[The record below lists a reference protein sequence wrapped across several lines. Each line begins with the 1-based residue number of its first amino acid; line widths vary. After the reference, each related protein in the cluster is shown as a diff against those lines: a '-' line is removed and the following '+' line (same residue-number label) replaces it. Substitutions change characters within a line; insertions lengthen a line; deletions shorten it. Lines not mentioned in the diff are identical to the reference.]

1 MESDLLTGLQGG
13 GKAGRLQSLSV
24 AVNADSLS
32 SWFLPGVATVLQGH
46 GLLLDVVVDD
56 QDHTHDALKSGDVTG
71 CVTTL
76 AQAMRG
82 CVAEPLGVMR
92 YRCMASPALVA
103 QWSEPAAGG
112 KAAGPNRLAH
122 RLLASPAVIFNRKDA
137 LQDAFLAQHFK
148 LKDALY
154 PRHFVPAVDAFELAL
169 ELGMGWG
176 MVPDI
181 LLAARAHR
189 PPLQEVLPGC
199 AVDVRLY
206 WQHWT
211 REPLAAQ
218 RLTQAVKQAARE
230 RSCCRTRGRRCRPH
244 GRLFLGG
251 SCRSRLG
258 GSGRSGGGAAAAFS
272 SAVHFLM
279 CEFLAAP
286 ESFLS
291 AADFA
296 QAALGAAAAS
306 RMHFFSKLAL
316 AAPASFFSA
325 DLAAQSASA
334 PAAWAEAD
342 KPMDMA
348 KVIATRVNSFFIDAS
363 QM

>member
-1 MESDLLTGLQGG
+1 MLDARQLDALAAVIEHGSFGDAAKALSLTLAAVSLRIKSLEGALGQRLLVRGKQVRATPAGQALLGHVRQLRLMESDLLTGLQGG

-103 QWSEPAAGG
+103 QWNEPAAGG
-112 KAAGPNRLAH
+112 NAAGPNRLAH

-181 LLAARAHR
+181 LLAARTHR

-230 RSCCRTRGRRCRPH
+230 R
-244 GRLFLGG
+244 LLQ
-251 SCRSRLG
+251 
-258 GSGRSGGGAAAAFS
+258 
-272 SAVHFLM
+272 
-279 CEFLAAP
+279 
-286 ESFLS
+286 
-291 AADFA
+291 D
-296 QAALGAAAAS
+296 
-306 RMHFFSKLAL
+306 
-316 AAPASFFSA
+316 
-325 DLAAQSASA
+325 
-334 PAAWAEAD
+334 
-342 KPMDMA
+342 
-348 KVIATRVNSFFIDAS
+348 
-363 QM
+363 

>member
-1 MESDLLTGLQGG
+1 MLDARQLDALAAVIEHGSFGDAAKALSLTLAAVSLRIKSLEGELGQRLLVRGKQVRATPAGQALLGHVRQLRLMESDLLAGLQGG

-32 SWFLPGVATVLQGH
+32 SWFLPGVAPVLQGH

-56 QDHTHDALKSGDVTG
+56 QDHTHDALKNGDVTG

-92 YRCMASPALVA
+92 YRCMAAPALVA
-103 QWSEPAAGG
+103 QWHEAAAGG

-122 RLLASPAVIFNRKDA
+122 HLLASPAVIFNRKDA
-137 LQDAFLAQHFK
+137 LQDSFLAQHFK
-148 LKDALY
+148 LRDALY

-230 RSCCRTRGRRCRPH
+230 R
-244 GRLFLGG
+244 LLQ
-251 SCRSRLG
+251 
-258 GSGRSGGGAAAAFS
+258 
-272 SAVHFLM
+272 
-279 CEFLAAP
+279 
-286 ESFLS
+286 
-291 AADFA
+291 D
-296 QAALGAAAAS
+296 
-306 RMHFFSKLAL
+306 
-316 AAPASFFSA
+316 
-325 DLAAQSASA
+325 
-334 PAAWAEAD
+334 
-342 KPMDMA
+342 
-348 KVIATRVNSFFIDAS
+348 
-363 QM
+363 